1 MATRVASLTG
11 GAQIPGMEMRVDDT
25 VFATGLWAEAGRALS
40 DPDGAMRQA
49 ALQAESGRQRRSPL

>member
-1 MATRVASLTG
+1 
-11 GAQIPGMEMRVDDT
+11 MEMRVDDT